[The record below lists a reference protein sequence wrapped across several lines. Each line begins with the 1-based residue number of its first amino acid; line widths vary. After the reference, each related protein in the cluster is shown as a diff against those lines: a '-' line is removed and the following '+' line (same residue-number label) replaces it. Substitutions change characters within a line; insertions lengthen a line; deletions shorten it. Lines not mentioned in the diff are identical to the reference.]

1 MALDGTVPTS
11 CQNSMQLLRWVANSE
26 LHRVIRG
33 YVTGAVSEDIADY
46 ELYESIIKSTALER
60 GRYKLL

>member
-1 MALDGTVPTS
+1 
-11 CQNSMQLLRWVANSE
+11 MQLLRWVANSE